1 MCIYIYIYI
10 INTSISNNRA
20 LPRTAWSPDGRKSRD
35 ITTIIIIIITTII
48 NILLLLQQLLLLLI
62 IINMKNI

>member
-35 ITTIIIIIITTII
+35 ITTIIIIITTII